1 MTEENTPQVDNPES
15 TEEVQEPTQFN
26 SIEDAFQ
33 AARQTRAPK
42 VEETEPEAEEE
53 QKPEESEETE
63 EAESTEEKVEN
74 KSEESEET
82 ESEEESEE
90 SDVLSQL
97 EEIDWDSL
105 PQETQD
111 AIAEKLEV
119 RSHVAFADLRTKL
132 KDAEKEL
139 TELRE
144 SKANEVVESATG
156 PNAFSKVTD
165 VAELEKHVQQAEVN
179 VDYFTDALLKKQI
192 TQYDEEKGDDIPGI
206 EHDGKFYD
214 KDFILNY
221 IESQKAAIKDG
232 RVREKQLKVYD
243 EVTKGQKELVAKTK
257 TKLGIPA
264 DSEASKQYDELIESS
279 KFKTLSRAM
288 PDYAKELIEVFG
300 QSAIA
305 QTESKGGKILLPR
318 KGPKG
323 KTKTV
328 NPPGDSNADAG
339 NSTSSRLAA
348 LTKKL
353 RSGVASKEEALKIAR
368 EQRQLLRKK

>member
-1 MTEENTPQVDNPES
+1 MKEENTPQVDSPES
-15 TEEVQEPTQFN
+15 TEEVQETQQFN
-26 SIEDAFQ
+26 SIEEAFK

-42 VEETEPEAEEE
+42 VEEEPAPEAEEE
-53 QKPEESEETE
+53 TQEEPSEVAEETD
-63 EAESTEEKVEN
+63 EKVEEAPE
-74 KSEESEET
+74 EES

-97 EEIDWDSL
+97 EEIDWDNL

-144 SKANEVVESATG
+144 SKANEVVESTTG

-165 VAELEKHVQQAEVN
+165 VSELEQQVQQAEVN
-179 VDYFTDALLKKQI
+179 VEYFTDALLKKQI
-192 TQYDEEKGDDIPGI
+192 TNYDEDRGEDIPGI

-232 RVREKQLKVYD
+232 RVREKQLKSYE

-279 KFKTLSRAM
+279 KFKTLARAM

-300 QSAIA
+300 QAAIA
-305 QTESKGGKILLPR
+305 QTGSKEGKILLPR

-323 KTKTV
+323 KTNTV
-328 NPPGDSNADAG
+328 NPPSKSNADAN

-353 RSGVASKEEALKIAR
+353 KSGVSSKEEALRIAR